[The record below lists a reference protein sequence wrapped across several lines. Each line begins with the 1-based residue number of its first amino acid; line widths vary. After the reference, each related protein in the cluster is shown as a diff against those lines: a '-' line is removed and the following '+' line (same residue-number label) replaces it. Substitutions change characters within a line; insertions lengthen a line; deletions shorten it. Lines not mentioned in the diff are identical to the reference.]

1 MQAKLALRYL
11 DRLLVVLTEQTF
23 REWVGERRD
32 QGLPWYSIA
41 IELSKVTGVDTAPET
56 IRRYYEN
63 T

>member
-1 MQAKLALRYL
+1 MQQKLALRYL

-23 REWVGERRD
+23 REWVEERRD
-32 QGLPWYSIA
+32 QKVPWYSIA